1 MAPDGSTT
9 PLLIAANFPT
19 PLLIAVIVLVVLSGL
34 FSSTETAYT
43 SLNTIKLKS
52 LAVKDKR
59 YQKVLNL
66 YERYD
71 KLITTILIG
80 NNIVNLT
87 ASSLALLFFQQ
98 ILVNPDDASVVSTA
112 VITVVVLLF
121 GEVTPKFISKAYPE
135 KIALSNYWFIT
146 ICYYLFY
153 PLNLILIG
161 FKKILNLLFKLDRE
175 EMITDDELITIV
187 NEAEEDGT
195 LKEDESVLIKSA
207 IEFDDLEVKDILTP
221 RIKVVAVPETATVSE
236 IKSVFENER
245 YSRIPV
251 YSGTIDSI
259 IGFIHEKDFYRSY
272 EKPNFT
278 AKSVMQ
284 DVVNVVEH
292 TKISVLLR
300 KLQLKK
306 IHMAVVLDEYGGTL
320 GIVTMEDIIEELVG
334 EIYDEY
340 DEEESSEIRQTED
353 GSYRVNGSANI
364 DDFFEFF
371 ELVVDGDEFDANTVG
386 GWVSE
391 RFGELPQI
399 GKEFIFR
406 NVRVT
411 VTKTTR
417 KKVLEVKVT
426 YLTEKEMLELE
437 TETEEE

>member
-1 MAPDGSTT
+1 MAPDGS
-9 PLLIAANFPT
+9 PT
-19 PLLIAVIVLVVLSGL
+19 PLLIAVIILVVLSAF
-34 FSSTETAYT
+34 FSATETAYT

-98 ILVNPDDASVVSTA
+98 VLIGNEGLDPSFISTL
-112 VITVVVLLF
+112 VITLVVLIF
-121 GEVTPKFISKAYPE
+121 GEITPKFISKAYPE
-135 KIALSNYWFIT
+135 KIALLNYPFI
-146 ICYYLFY
+146 IFCYYLFY

-161 FKKILNLLFKLDRE
+161 YKKLISLIGKLDRDE
-175 EMITDDELITIV
+175 TITDDELITIV

-195 LKEDESVLIKSA
+195 LKEAESVLIKSA

-221 RIKVVAVPETATVSE
+221 RINVVAVPDTATVAE
-236 IKSVFENER
+236 IKTVFENER
-245 YSRIPV
+245 YSRVPV
-251 YSGTIDSI
+251 YSGNIDSV
-259 IGFIHEKDFYRSY
+259 IGFIHEKDFYR
-272 EKPNFT
+272 NFER
-278 AKSVMQ
+278 KNFSLKGIMQ
-284 DVVNVVEH
+284 EVVNVVEH
-292 TKISVLLR
+292 TKISVLLK

-340 DEEESSEIRQTED
+340 DEESTEIRQTED
-353 GSYRVNGSANI
+353 GTYRVNASSNL

-371 ELVVDGDEFDANTVG
+371 ELIVDGDEFDANTVG

-391 RFGELPQI
+391 QLGELPQV
-399 GKEFIFR
+399 GKEFVFR
-406 NVRVT
+406 NLKVS
-411 VTKTTR
+411 VTKSTR
-417 KKVLEVKVT
+417 KKVIELKIT
-426 YLTEKEMLELE
+426 ILTEKEVAELE
-437 TETEEE
+437 ELNEE